1 MRVGILGGGQLGRML
16 ALAGYPLGVR
26 FRHLGSPQ
34 DTSAREVAE
43 HINAAYEDTEALA
56 RFAEGLDVVTYESEN
71 VPVEAVQ
78 FLSARVPV
86 LPSLAA
92 LQASQDRLNEK
103 LAFAAVGIPTAPY
116 AAVNSFEEL
125 KEAAPRIG
133 YPGVLK
139 TRRMGY
145 DGKGQFVL
153 RSPDELQMAWDRL
166 HSEGLILEGLIPFD
180 RELSIIAVRG
190 RTGETMFYP
199 LVENMHADGILRV
212 SYAPAPDAEELQ
224 SVAEDYATRILDS
237 LDYVGVLAI
246 ELFQAGA
253 QLIANEMAPR
263 VHNSGHW
270 TIEGAE
276 TSQFENHVRAI
287 LGYPLGDV
295 APIGHCAMINVI
307 GRIPDT
313 AGVLQNRDAHL
324 HMYGKAARPGRK
336 LGHITLRGSDER
348 LVRKRAEELRRQT
361 AEPIAKHPTGG
372 NVAFYED

>member
-92 LQASQDRLNEK
+92 LKASQDRLNEK

-139 TRRMGY
+139 TRRMG
-145 DGKGQFVL
+145 
-153 RSPDELQMAWDRL
+153 
-166 HSEGLILEGLIPFD
+166 
-180 RELSIIAVRG
+180 
-190 RTGETMFYP
+190 
-199 LVENMHADGILRV
+199 
-212 SYAPAPDAEELQ
+212 
-224 SVAEDYATRILDS
+224 
-237 LDYVGVLAI
+237 
-246 ELFQAGA
+246 
-253 QLIANEMAPR
+253 
-263 VHNSGHW
+263 
-270 TIEGAE
+270 
-276 TSQFENHVRAI
+276 
-287 LGYPLGDV
+287 
-295 APIGHCAMINVI
+295 
-307 GRIPDT
+307 
-313 AGVLQNRDAHL
+313 
-324 HMYGKAARPGRK
+324 
-336 LGHITLRGSDER
+336 
-348 LVRKRAEELRRQT
+348 
-361 AEPIAKHPTGG
+361 
-372 NVAFYED
+372 